1 MDVPIILEIQD
12 LLNKKLPNCNIKVEV
27 SNGQFDINVTGE
39 IFLGLN
45 SVKRQQLVYQII
57 NEYIKNGTI
66 HAVSIK
72 ASTGDE
78 L

>member
-1 MDVPIILEIQD
+1 MEPQIKLEIQD
-12 LLNKKLPNCNIKVEV
+12 LLNKQLPNCNIKVKG
-27 SNGQFDINVTGE
+27 SNGHFDINVTGE

>member
-1 MDVPIILEIQD
+1 MEVPNILEIQD
-12 LLNKKLPNCNIKVEV
+12 LLNKKLPNCNIKVEG
-27 SNGQFDINVTGE
+27 SNGHFDINVTGE

>member
-1 MDVPIILEIQD
+1 MEVPIILEIQD
-12 LLNKKLPNCNIKVEV
+12 LLNKKLPNCNIKVEG
-27 SNGQFDINVTGE
+27 SNGHFDINVTGE
-39 IFLGLN
+39 IFIGLN

-57 NEYIKNGTI
+57 NEYIKNGKI

>member
-1 MDVPIILEIQD
+1 MEPPVKLEIQS
-12 LLNKKLPNCNIKVEV
+12 LLNKQLPDCEIKVEGT
-27 SNGQFDINVTGE
+27 NGHFDIVATGE

-45 SVKRQQLVYQII
+45 SVKRQQLIYQII

-72 ASTGDE
+72 AYTLDE

>member
-12 LLNKKLPNCNIKVEV
+12 LLNKKLPNCNIKVEG
-27 SNGQFDINVTGE
+27 SNGHFDINVTGE

-72 ASTGDE
+72 ASTGGE

>member
-1 MDVPIILEIQD
+1 MEPSIKLEIQN
-12 LLNKKLPNCNIKVEV
+12 LLSKQLPNCNIKVEG
-27 SNGQFDINVTGE
+27 SNGHFDIYATGE

-72 ASTGDE
+72 ASTVDE
-78 L
+78 M

>member
-12 LLNKKLPNCNIKVEV
+12 LLNKKLPNCNIKVEG
-27 SNGQFDINVTGE
+27 SNGHFDINVTGE

-72 ASTGDE
+72 ASTGD
-78 L
+78 

>member
-1 MDVPIILEIQD
+1 MKSPIKSEIQN
-12 LLNKKLPNCNIKVEV
+12 LLNKQLPNCNIKVEC
-27 SNGQFDINVTGE
+27 NDGHFDINVIGE
-39 IFLGLN
+39 IFFGLN
-45 SVKRQQLVYQII
+45 PVKRQQLVYQII

-72 ASTGDE
+72 ASTVDE

>member
-1 MDVPIILEIQD
+1 
-12 LLNKKLPNCNIKVEV
+12 
-27 SNGQFDINVTGE
+27 
-39 IFLGLN
+39 
-45 SVKRQQLVYQII
+45 LVYQII

-72 ASTGDE
+72 TSTTDE

>member
-12 LLNKKLPNCNIKVEV
+12 LLNKKLPNCNIKVEG
-27 SNGQFDINVTGE
+27 SNGHFDINVTGE

>member
-1 MDVPIILEIQD
+1 MEPPIKLEIKD
-12 LLNKKLPNCNIKVEV
+12 LLIKQLPNCNIKVEG
-27 SNGQFDINVTGE
+27 SNGHFDINVTGK

-72 ASTGDE
+72 ASTVDE

>member
-1 MDVPIILEIQD
+1 MEPPIKLEIQN
-12 LLNKKLPNCNIKVEV
+12 LLNEQLPNCNIEVEC
-27 SNGQFDINVTGE
+27 SNGHFDIYAIGE

-45 SVKRQQLVYQII
+45 SVKRQQLVYKII

-66 HAVSIK
+66 HAVSIR
-72 ASTGDE
+72 ASTVDE

>member
-1 MDVPIILEIQD
+1 MEVPIILEIQD
-12 LLNKKLPNCNIKVEV
+12 LLNKKLPNCNIKVEG
-27 SNGQFDINVTGE
+27 SNGHFDINVTGE

-72 ASTGDE
+72 AFTGDE

>member
-1 MDVPIILEIQD
+1 MEPPIKLEIQN
-12 LLNKKLPNCNIKVEV
+12 LLNTQLPNCNIKVEG
-27 SNGQFDINVTGE
+27 SNGHFDIYVTGE

-72 ASTGDE
+72 ASTVDE
-78 L
+78 M

>member
-1 MDVPIILEIQD
+1 MELPIQLEIQN
-12 LLNKKLPNCNIKVEV
+12 LLNKQLPSCNIKVD
-27 SNGQFDINVTGE
+27 SNNGHFHINATGE

-72 ASTGDE
+72 ASTVDE

>member
-1 MDVPIILEIQD
+1 MEPQIKLEIQD
-12 LLNKKLPNCNIKVEV
+12 LLNKHLPNCNIEVEG
-27 SNGQFDINVTGE
+27 SNGHFDINVTGE

-72 ASTGDE
+72 ASTVDE

>member
-1 MDVPIILEIQD
+1 MEVPIILEIQD
-12 LLNKKLPNCNIKVEV
+12 LLNKKLPNCKIKVEG
-27 SNGQFDINVTGE
+27 SNGHFDINVTGE